1 MLSWRTALSW
11 RIACK
16 PVRETFVPRYGHG
29 AAAGALALGPPP
41 PPPPQLPPLSPQ
53 PQRSQLVLRRRRCRR
68 RRATVFATTVA
79 AAAAA
84 AATVAAAAAALPA
97 AVPSRYRLNV
107 CYYRRCRSRSKSPS
121 SGWPT
126 GAAGG
131 GGGGAAAT
139 GHCRDSATARYRFR
153 AAAFRRPH
161 ESGICF
167 RGVSRASLGQCA
179 KTFVPRYGHGAA
191 AGALAIQVGPA
202 RAGVKA
208 QRQIFPLR
216 RRRAGPGRPRLRAC
230 GQTARRSR
238 RR

>member
-1 MLSWRTALSW
+1 MRYWMKRICYTGCLPRPCVPPLALPAPPTGRPHESDMLSWRTALSW

-16 PVRETFVPRYGHG
+16 PVRETFVLRYGHG

-107 CYYRRCRSRSKSPS
+107 CYYRRCRSRSESPS

-153 AAAFRRPH
+153 
-161 ESGICF
+161 
-167 RGVSRASLGQCA
+167 GVSRASLGQCA

-191 AGALAIQVGPA
+191 AGA
-202 RAGVKA
+202 
-208 QRQIFPLR
+208 
-216 RRRAGPGRPRLRAC
+216 
-230 GQTARRSR
+230 S
-238 RR
+238 